1 MNWRK
6 LTDEE
11 KQEEHQEMLDK
22 QREAYRASFY
32 MQAPATVDIQSN
44 HHSVIDRLLKQGY
57 KREYIVNFLV
67 QFFQMALDSAQ
78 ELVDSILYR
87 DASHPLAVEM
97 LSNGFDDKAALIA
110 LEKEGYSSS
119 VAEVLLENSR
129 PLVHSTCDYVPRLN
143 ERRKRDGKRIENRKD
158 DLSGK

>member
-11 KQEEHQEMLDK
+11 KREEHQAMLDK

-67 QFFQMALDSAQ
+67 QFYQMALDEAQ
-78 ELVDSILYR
+78 KLVDSILYK
-87 DASHPLAVEM
+87 DATHPLAVEM
-97 LSNGFDDKAALIA
+97 LSNGFDDKAVLIA

-119 VAEVLLENSR
+119 VAEALLSNSR
-129 PLVHSTCDYVPRLN
+129 PLVHSTSDYIPRLH
-143 ERRKRDGKRIENRKD
+143 ERRKLDGKPIKRKIN